1 MRRMSR
7 IVAFCS
13 PADPVNNTVNS
24 LIIETSTEI
33 GSVAVARGDV
43 VVAELSFA
51 SRDAA
56 TGARAESLAPTVE
69 HCLQLASITAR
80 DVSEVICGAGPGGFT
95 SLRSAAALAKGLC
108 SALTIPLYGVSS
120 LEMLAWSAVLS
131 DGDYVALI
139 PAARGELFAHA
150 FRRAG
155 GGTSMLRDAYL
166 TSDDV
171 ARPHVSESGISQEA
185 RGAVTER
192 MKFVAV
198 PPRAASAAGHLAEVR
213 ARGAVDLDSWEPVYG
228 RLAEAQVK
236 WEAAHGR
243 ALPV

>member
-1 MRRMSR
+1 MNR
-7 IVAFCS
+7 IVAFYS
-13 PADPVNNTVNS
+13 LADPVNNAVNS
-24 LIIETSTEI
+24 LIIETSTET
-33 GSVAVARGDV
+33 GSVAVARGGV
-43 VVAELSFA
+43 VIAELSFA

-69 HCLQLASITAR
+69 QCLQLASLTAR
-80 DVSEVICGAGPGGFT
+80 NLSEVVCGAGPGGFT
-95 SLRSAAALAKGLC
+95 SLRSAAALAKGVC

-120 LEMLAWSAVLS
+120 LEMLAWSAVLP
-131 DGDYVALI
+131 DGDYIALI

-150 FRRAG
+150 FRRTAG
-155 GGTSMLRDAYL
+155 GTAMLRGPYI
-166 TSDDV
+166 TSDGV
-171 ARPHVSESGISQEA
+171 APLRASESGISQQA
-185 RGAVTER
+185 DGAVTTC
-192 MKFVAV
+192 MNFVSVSPLAS
-198 PPRAASAAGHLAEVR
+198 SAAAHLIEVR